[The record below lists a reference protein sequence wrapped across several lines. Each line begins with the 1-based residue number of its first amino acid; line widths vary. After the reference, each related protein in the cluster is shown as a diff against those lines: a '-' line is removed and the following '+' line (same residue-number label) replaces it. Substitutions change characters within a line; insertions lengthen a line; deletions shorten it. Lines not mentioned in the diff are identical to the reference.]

1 MEKGDLLRVK
11 ITDVSNEGNGIAR
24 AVSDGNSLDRVI
36 FVQNSTLGDEVR
48 CEITK
53 IKRNYA
59 IAETRQLIS
68 ASPYRKPDKEVCPH
82 LKEGCGG
89 CNIGSLRYTKQLDLK
104 SQRVKNALT
113 RIGGFTLE
121 DGGPKFEG
129 IVPSAR
135 EDGYRNKAV
144 FSVDGLKVGFLKPR
158 SRDVIEC
165 PHCQILMPEILKA
178 ASGLS
183 DFLRKYPEESKNI
196 SRFMVRVGDYG
207 QIMAVI
213 FGSPSSIEHMQE
225 LANFIS
231 DKCELISLYGVD
243 VIEGNYLNKGK
254 GASRKQSK
262 NKSKKTRAPE
272 LIAGSKTILK
282 SIDDMHFEV
291 GPDAF
296 FQVNEGQTPILY
308 EKARGYARTSTDVI
322 IDKDLLADRDE
333 LADKDELSD
342 KDELAEIDSSSKYKI
357 VDLYCGVGT
366 IGLSRSADDNYII
379 GVESNKEAVLNAN
392 RNAVINSITDA
403 RYFHGVAEEVLPR
416 LIGEGID
423 GFKIEEIDLV
433 VMDPPRAGCDR
444 ALLDAIGNVLP
455 KSIVYVS
462 CDPATFARD
471 AAILCEEYGYKL
483 EKVCPVDMFPG
494 SMNVET
500 VAHLSKL
507 DVDKHISVEIELDEM
522 DLTSA
527 ESKATY
533 AQIKEYVWNKFQLKV
548 PTLYIAQIKR
558 KCGIELR
565 EHYNKSKKEKQIIP
579 QCTPEKEEAIMDA
592 LRHFKMIE

>member
-24 AVSDGNSLDRVI
+24 TVSDGNSLDRVI

-113 RIGGFTLE
+113 RIGGFSLE
-121 DGGPKFEG
+121 EDEIVFED
-129 IVPSAR
+129 IVPSYNAQA
-135 EDGYRNKAV
+135 YRNKAV
-144 FSVDGLKVGFLKPR
+144 FSVEGSKIGFLKPM
-158 SRDVIEC
+158 SRDVVEC
-165 PHCQILMPEILKA
+165 PHCQILMPELINA

-183 DFLRKYPEESKNI
+183 KFLKIYPQDSKYIK
-196 SRFMVRVGDYG
+196 RFMVRRGDDG

-213 FGSPSSIEHMQE
+213 YGSQFEIKHMQE
-225 LANFIS
+225 LCDFVS
-231 DKCELISLYGVD
+231 DECELVSLYGVD
-243 VIEGNYLNKGK
+243 VTEENHLNKGK
-254 GASRKQSK
+254 GASRKLSK

-296 FQVNEGQTPILY
+296 FQVNEEQTPILY
-308 EKARGYARTSTDVI
+308 EKARRYASASTDLIV
-322 IDKDLLADRDE
+322 DENFLADRDE
-333 LADKDELSD
+333 LAEVDG
-342 KDELAEIDSSSKYKI
+342 SSKHNI

-366 IGLSRSADDNYII
+366 IGLLMSANDNFII
-379 GVESNKEAVLNAN
+379 GVESNREAVLNAN

-423 GFKIEEIDLV
+423 GFKIDEIDLV

-444 ALLDAIGNVLP
+444 ALLDAIGHVLP
-455 KSIVYVS
+455 KSIVYIS

-471 AAILCEEYGYKL
+471 AAILCEEYGYTL
-483 EKVCPVDMFPG
+483 ERVCPVDMFPG

-500 VAHLSKL
+500 VALLSK
-507 DVDKHISVEIELDEM
+507 K
-522 DLTSA
+522 
-527 ESKATY
+527 
-533 AQIKEYVWNKFQLKV
+533 
-548 PTLYIAQIKR
+548 
-558 KCGIELR
+558 
-565 EHYNKSKKEKQIIP
+565 
-579 QCTPEKEEAIMDA
+579 
-592 LRHFKMIE
+592 

>member
-11 ITDVSNEGNGIAR
+11 ITDVSNEGSGIAR
-24 AVSDGNSLDRVI
+24 TSSDGNSLDRVI
-36 FVQNSTLGDEVR
+36 FVQNSTLGDEVL

-68 ASPYRKPDKEVCPH
+68 ASPYRKADKEVCLH

-89 CNIGSLRYTKQLDLK
+89 CNIGSLTYTKQLDLK

-121 DGGPKFEG
+121 DGGPKFEE

-144 FSVDGLKVGFLKPR
+144 FSVDGMKVGFLKPK

-165 PHCQILMPEILKA
+165 PNCQILMPEILKA

-196 SRFMVRVGDYG
+196 SRFMVRVGDFG

-213 FGSPSSIEHMQE
+213 FGSPSAIEHMQE
-225 LANFIS
+225 LANFVS
-231 DKCELISLYGVD
+231 DKCELVSLYGVD
-243 VIEGNYLNKGK
+243 VTEENHLNKGK
-254 GASRKQSK
+254 GASRKLSK

-272 LIAGSKTILK
+272 LVAGSKTILK
-282 SIDDMHFEV
+282 SIDDMNFEV

-296 FQVNEGQTPILY
+296 FQVNEEQTPILY
-308 EKARGYARTSTDVI
+308 EKAREYASASTDVI
-322 IDKDLLADRDE
+322 VDKYLLADRDE
-333 LADKDELSD
+333 VADQDELSD
-342 KDELAEIDSSSKYKI
+342 KDELAEVGSSLKYKI

-366 IGLSRSADDNYII
+366 IGLSMSADDNYII

-403 RYFHGVAEEVLPR
+403 RYFHGAAEEVLPR
-416 LIGEGID
+416 LIDEGID

-433 VMDPPRAGCDR
+433 VMDPPRAGCER
-444 ALLDAIGNVLP
+444 TLLDAIGHVLP

-471 AAILCEEYGYKL
+471 AATLCEGYGYTL
-483 EKVCPVDMFPG
+483 ERVCPVDMFPG
-494 SMNVET
+494 SMNVES
-500 VAHLSKL
+500 VAHL
-507 DVDKHISVEIELDEM
+507 
-522 DLTSA
+522 
-527 ESKATY
+527 
-533 AQIKEYVWNKFQLKV
+533 IKN
-548 PTLYIAQIKR
+548 
-558 KCGIELR
+558 
-565 EHYNKSKKEKQIIP
+565 NN
-579 QCTPEKEEAIMDA
+579 
-592 LRHFKMIE
+592 